1 MFDRIPI
8 IPQVSNT
15 TGLHKVQ
22 NKTFYHS
29 MEQIFD
35 RVLNMRLVLKGTLM
49 QIWKSPYMFVFT

>member
-1 MFDRIPI
+1 MLDRIPI

-22 NKTFYHS
+22 NKTFYYS

-49 QIWKSPYMFVFT
+49 QI